1 MAIEGCPNPQ
11 PDCKYAP
18 ECFSDNDHIIPQRLG
33 TTALRRTYLE
43 LPQFQQQ
50 LCRRLHDERN
60 ARHAAGDTSD
70 IPPFPTD
77 NVMRAV
83 ILDAV
88 EDGVVSLSR
97 TKERKLGLNGR
108 D

>member
-1 MAIEGCPNPQ
+1 MAIESCPNPR

-33 TTALRRTYLE
+33 TTALKKAYLE

-50 LCRRLHDERN
+50 ICRREHDERN
-60 ARHAAGDTSD
+60 ARHDRGDTSD
-70 IPPFPTD
+70 IPPFPTP
-77 NVMRAV
+77 NQMRAA

-88 EDGVVSLSR
+88 ENGEISLSR
-97 TKERKLGLNGR
+97 SKEKRLGLE
-108 D
+108 

>member
-1 MAIEGCPNPQ
+1 MAIESCPNPQ

-18 ECFSDNDHIIPQRLG
+18 ECFSDNDHIIPRRLG
-33 TTALRRTYLE
+33 TTALERAYLE

-50 LCRRLHDERN
+50 ICRRLHDERN
-60 ARHAAGDTSD
+60 ARHNRGDTSD
-70 IPPFPTD
+70 IPEFPTQ
-77 NVMRAV
+77 NIMRAV

-88 EDGVVSLSR
+88 ESGEISLSK
-97 TKERKLGLNGR
+97 TQERKLGVA